1 VWLDVAQ
8 RRSQNR
14 TYVRAPSPGGAN
26 QIREAGS
33 ISQTSFRRAALS
45 RLPRCQR
52 AMLAA
57 RPAESGRL
65 LLLASSV
72 IDHAQIGQFW
82 GRSSDLAVWFAA
94 ASDQLFCWAFA
105 CCGLVVSSA
114 GLGRVADVVEQ
125 GAVDLGAVG
134 PGDRVRAARDDG
146 GRAFFSNA
154 GSLLPVAS
162 WGRTRS

>member
-1 VWLDVAQ
+1 MARELRKREPRRLDMVG
-8 RRSQNR
+8 RGIRPPSQ
-14 TYVRAPSPGGAN
+14 PD
-26 QIREAGS
+26 QGS
-33 ISQTSFRRAALS
+33 RQHLATSFRSAALS
-45 RLPRCQR
+45 CLPCCQR

-82 GRSSDLAVWFAA
+82 GRTSDLAVWFAA

-146 GRAFFSNA
+146 GRAFSSNA

>member
-1 VWLDVAQ
+1 LLSARD
-8 RRSQNR
+8 
-14 TYVRAPSPGGAN
+14 
-26 QIREAGS
+26 AGS
-33 ISQTSFRRAALS
+33 VQI
-45 RLPRCQR
+45 
-52 AMLAA
+52 
-57 RPAESGRL
+57 AESGRL

-105 CCGLVVSSA
+105 CCGLVVPSA

-125 GAVDLGAVG
+125 GAVDLVAVG